1 VFLFDT
7 FGVLRG
13 GEGPGED
20 VGGEVEQVEA
30 VGDGSGEAEVGEGLG
45 EA

>member
-1 VFLFDT
+1 MCRIGT

-20 VGGEVEQVEA
+20 VGGEVEQVKA
-30 VGDGSGEAEVGEGLG
+30 VGEGGGEAEVGEGRA